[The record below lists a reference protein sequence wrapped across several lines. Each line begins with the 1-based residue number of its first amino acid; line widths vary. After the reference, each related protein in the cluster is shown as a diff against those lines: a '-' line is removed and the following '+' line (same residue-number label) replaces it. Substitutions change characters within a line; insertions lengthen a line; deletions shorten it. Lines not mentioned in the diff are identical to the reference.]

1 MTGEAHAAP
10 VTPEPPPAPSRG
22 GVRAPGWLRSAMI
35 PVVAVVF
42 GLIIGAVLIAT
53 VGASPFEAYG
63 AMWEGALGSGDAFL
77 RTLEKATPLI
87 LGGLAVAFAFK
98 AGLFNIGGQGQLL
111 LGASFAAW
119 AGFTFEMP
127 GILHIP
133 FALIVGAL
141 AAATLGGIVG
151 YLKAYRG
158 THEVISTIMFNFVAA
173 NLTDWLA
180 NRGGP
185 WADPPET
192 NPSNLARTPLVND
205 SAKIPDVLGIPAGFL
220 VAVVAALFC
229 WWLLER
235 TTFGFEIRTVGLNRH
250 AANYAGIGVGRI
262 TILAM
267 VISAFLAGLGGGIET
282 LGVDGRFEPGF
293 NTGLGFDGITIALL
307 ARTNPIAVI
316 PAAVLL
322 GAMDAGAS
330 LMQSR
335 TSVEPEIISII
346 QAVILFFVAAPSVV
360 RWLIRRKSDEDEQL
374 QLTTGWGG

>member
-1 MTGEAHAAP
+1 MTGEADAAP
-10 VTPEPPPAPSRG
+10 VTPEPPQVPARG
-22 GVRAPGWLRSAMI
+22 SMGLPGWVRSATI
-35 PVVAVVF
+35 PLLAVVF
-42 GLIIGAVLIAT
+42 GLVIGAILIVT
-53 VGASPFEAYG
+53 VGANPLEAYG
-63 AMWEGALGSGDAFL
+63 AMLEGSLGGGDAFL

-119 AGFTFEMP
+119 AGFTFQMP
-127 GILHIP
+127 GLLHIP
-133 FALIVGAL
+133 FALLVGAL
-141 AAATLGGIVG
+141 AAAALGGVVG

-180 NRGGP
+180 SRGGP

-205 SAKIPDVLGIPAGFL
+205 SAKIPDLLGIPAGFL
-220 VAVVAALFC
+220 IAVVAALLC

-250 AANYAGIGVGRI
+250 AAKYAGMGVGKI

-316 PAAVLL
+316 PAALLL

-346 QAVILFFVAAPSVV
+346 QALILFFVAAPVVV
-360 RWLIRRKSDEDEQL
+360 RWLIRRQSEADEQI